1 MGLLPIIGEETPL
14 VYIKV
19 KSLRL
24 QLRLQLRLELCL
36 QLCLQLRLQ
45 LRTLNRRCGYFSNGE
60 ALTVQ
65 APLGLQH
72 IYIRISRL

>member
-1 MGLLPIIGEETPL
+1 MFIGEETPL
-14 VYIKV
+14 ILSFSGYIKV

-24 QLRLQLRLELCL
+24 QLRLQLCL

-65 APLGLQH
+65 APLGLQY

>member
-19 KSLRL
+19 KS
-24 QLRLQLRLELCL
+24 LRLQLRLELCL